1 MAESLTER
9 INRNAPL
16 SLQGAVGGL
25 LQQQAEEAVSAAR
38 KVFRKLSPRSAH
50 ARSGAIA
57 SPASLDLLIRN
68 ATQAALAEFA
78 ARAPSY
84 GDGDA
89 GRDGWLQPYFDQLRT
104 SLTASGKPCFS
115 HHD

>member
-25 LQQQAEEAVSAAR
+25 LQQQAEEAVGAARRAFRSAAGR
-38 KVFRKLSPRSAH
+38 RPLRTA
-50 ARSGAIA
+50 ALA

-115 HHD
+115 HQY

>member
-1 MAESLTER
+1 MRDLPAAPRAIWRAGQSARVRISVVANHGGGYAFRLCNAARELTEECF
-9 INRNAPL
+9 AQTHL
-16 SLQGAVGGL
+16 AFVGGSMQRL
-25 LQQQAEEAVSAAR
+25 IAR
-38 KVFRKLSPRSAH
+38 NGTV
-50 ARSGAIA
+50 
-57 SPASLDLLIRN
+57 
-68 ATQAALAEFA
+68 LAEFA